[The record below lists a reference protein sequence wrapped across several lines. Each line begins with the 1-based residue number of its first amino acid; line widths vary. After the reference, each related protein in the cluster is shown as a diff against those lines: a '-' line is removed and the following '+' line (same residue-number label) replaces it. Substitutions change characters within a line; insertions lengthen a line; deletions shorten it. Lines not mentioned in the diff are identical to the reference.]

1 MNQNLEQTL
10 ARLEPLARELDP
22 TPARFSEWMEEATDF
37 ASQFLETLPK
47 QPARKAFE
55 GADVFRGPMPDQPR
69 EYQEVFRELE
79 DNVLTVGLN
88 AASPR
93 YLAFV
98 PPGGIPSAAVADF
111 LAALTNRYSG
121 LYAACP
127 GAVEV
132 ENAAVGWL
140 RDVVGYGPGAW
151 GTLLSGGTLGAL
163 AALVAARDTR
173 PPERWARGVVY
184 RTSESHHSLSKC
196 LKVVGLGHVAVR
208 EIEVD
213 AEFRMSPQ
221 ALRDQISKDRAAGL
235 EPWILIATA
244 GTTNTGA
251 IDPLPELARVARS
264 ESLWFHVDGAYGGL
278 FILAD
283 SAKQSLAAMKEADSV
298 VLDPH
303 KSLFLPY
310 GCGAVLLKRGELLNQ
325 AFSYH
330 PTYLADLAQDK
341 DRSPSDYS
349 PEGTRHFRGLRI
361 WLALQLHGVSRFQ
374 AALEEKLCLARY
386 AHEKLAKVAGVE
398 MGPAPQLS
406 CVTFRLTGDDNRTE
420 ALMKAVAQS
429 AEFACSSTQLRG
441 KRFVRLC
448 ILNFRTHRE
457 DVDRV
462 IACLAAQSREIPVGA
477 I

>member
-1 MNQNLEQTL
+1 MNQNLEQAL
-10 ARLEPLARELDP
+10 SRLEPLSRELEP
-22 TPARFSEWMEEATDF
+22 TPSQFSGWMQEATSF
-37 ASQFLETLPK
+37 ASQFLETLPE
-47 QPARKAFE
+47 QPARKAFK
-55 GADVFRGPMPDQPR
+55 GADVFRGPMPANPR
-69 EYQEVFRELE
+69 NHLDVFRELE
-79 DNVLTVGLN
+79 ENTLTAGLN

-93 YLAFV
+93 YMAFV

-140 RDVVGYGPGAW
+140 RDVVGFGPGAW

-173 PPERWARGVVY
+173 SPERWARGVVY
-184 RTSESHHSLSKC
+184 RTSQSHHSLSKC
-196 LKVVGLGHVAVR
+196 LKVVGLGHIAVR

-221 ALRDQISKDRAAGL
+221 ALREQISKDKATGL

-251 IDPLPELARVARS
+251 IDPLPELAVVARA
-264 ESLWFHVDGAYGGL
+264 EGLWFHVDGAYGGL

-283 SAKQSLAAMKEADSV
+283 SAKEALAAMKEADSL

-325 AFSYH
+325 AFSYS
-330 PTYLADLAQDK
+330 PSYLQDLAQDT

-386 AHEKLAKVAGVE
+386 AFEKLSSVAGVE
-398 MGPAPQLS
+398 IGPAPQLS
-406 CVTFRLTGDDNRTE
+406 CVTFRLKGEDSRTE
-420 ALMKAVAQS
+420 SLMKRVAQS

-441 KRFVRLC
+441 RFFVRLC

-462 IACLAAQSREIPVGA
+462 IADLTAQSIGL
-477 I
+477 